1 MDWGYIFDT
10 LIWFLTPDYADY
22 NANPILFWIQVCIAG
37 SLYGFVFIGIVGV
50 YTIYTDGEA

>member
-22 NANPILFWIQVCIAG
+22 NANPIIFWIQVSIAG
-37 SLYGFVFIGIVGV
+37 SLYAFVFIGIIAKVV
-50 YTIYTDGEA
+50 EKLDLEA

>member
-22 NANPILFWIQVCIAG
+22 NANPIIFWIQVCIAG
-37 SLYGFVFIGIVGV
+37 SLYAFVFIGIVSKV
-50 YTIYTDGEA
+50 VEIFDLEE